1 MECFFCLL
9 ENLAQLARS
18 FKMPRLPKIKL
29 TECPR
34 DAMQGIKQ
42 FIPTEKKIAYI
53 NQLLKVGY
61 HCIDFG
67 SFVSHEVIPQ
77 MADTAEV
84 LKGLTLN
91 SDSAKL
97 ISIIANERGA
107 DDACQFDEIKYLGFP
122 FSVSE
127 TFQKRNTNSDIK
139 EAEKRVAYISNL
151 ASKHNKEVILY
162 VSMGFGNPYNDPYSP
177 EIVAEWVEKLS
188 AFGIKVFMLSDTI
201 GVAKPKIISYL
212 FSSLIAAYPQLE
224 FGAHFHTAPHNWKEK
239 LDAAFQSG
247 CVRFD
252 AAIKGFGG
260 CPMAKDELIGNMPT
274 ENLLNYFHPQDFGEH
289 FSVTQFEAAL
299 RMAVSIFPNEH

>member
-1 MECFFCLL
+1 
-9 ENLAQLARS
+9 
-18 FKMPRLPKIKL
+18 MPTLPKIKL

-77 MADTAEV
+77 MADTAQV
-84 LKGLTLN
+84 LKGLELTKN
-91 SDSAKL
+91 STPL
-97 ISIIANERGA
+97 IAIIANERGA
-107 DDACQFDEIKYLGFP
+107 DDACQFEEIKYLGFP

-139 EAEKRVAYISNL
+139 EAEKRVTYISNL

-201 GVAKPKIISYL
+201 GIAKPKIISYL
-212 FSSLIAAYPQLE
+212 FSTLIPAYPQLE

-274 ENLLNYFHPQDFGEH
+274 ENLLNYFHPQDFGTNFNVAE
-289 FSVTQFEAAL
+289 FETAL
-299 RMAVSIFPNEH
+299 RMAVNIFPNEH